1 MKTIPIKVSIKS
13 ASPDWNP
20 IFNSIQVGPDDE
32 AAGSFLVI
40 YGNDSQNDSAK
51 ISLDWDEWDDL
62 VNIVTNGSGNKYE
75 KYIKTTALI
84 LGGRRYENKRIRIQK
99 T

>member
-62 VNIVTNGSGNKYE
+62 VKVVRKYRNKWE
-75 KYIKTTALI
+75 WK
-84 LGGRRYENKRIRIQK
+84 
-99 T
+99 